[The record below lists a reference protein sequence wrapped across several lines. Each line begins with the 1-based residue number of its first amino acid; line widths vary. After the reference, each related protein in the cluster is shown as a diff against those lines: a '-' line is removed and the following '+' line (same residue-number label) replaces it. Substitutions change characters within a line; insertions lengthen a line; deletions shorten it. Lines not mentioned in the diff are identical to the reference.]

1 MDLIFES
8 NLINLIILI
17 VGLFKLLSEAL
28 SKSLLIRQK
37 KVLEAIQESEEKLQ
51 EAITRLTKSEIKLAQ
66 AKFKVKEIYDV
77 ARRVAD
83 YIRSSTLKKGAE
95 EQQRLITTFDVQIAT
110 LESKIRQSLLE
121 YFVCLV
127 LREASARL
135 ERLIPTNTGSWAGVE
150 KAIIDRNISLLA
162 D

>member
-8 NLINLIILI
+8 NLINLIILL

-51 EAITRLTKSEIKLAQ
+51 EATTRLTESEIKLAQ

-83 YIRSSTLKKGAE
+83 YIRSSTLRKWG
-95 EQQRLITTFDVQIAT
+95 RRAT
-110 LESKIRQSLLE
+110 AFNN
-121 YFVCLV
+121 YF
-127 LREASARL
+127 
-135 ERLIPTNTGSWAGVE
+135 
-150 KAIIDRNISLLA
+150 
-162 D
+162 